1 MLKYAL
7 AAFTAAFFLAFAPEK
22 TVEEWG
28 GISFIGPAQAE
39 PMGREG
45 WNFASRNRTT
55 YSQYQFLRHG
65 SGTGTAGGGNGLGTL
80 NQYVTNYN
88 SSSTAIGNYSEINQI
103 LGDGAQGYLTFN
115 NKQKSTGSQTSDA
128 DTQVSI
134 DNSKAIAGGDGANA
148 KAGSQGNGNNPAAPS
163 EPGEPE
169 NTGAD
174 QTTAE

>member
-7 AAFTAAFFLAFAPEK
+7 AASMAVFFLTSAPDK
-22 TVEEWG
+22 TIEEWAG
-28 GISFIGPAQAE
+28 FSLIDTAEAE

-55 YSQYQFLRHG
+55 YSQYQFLRQEQ
-65 SGTGTAGGGNGLGTL
+65 GTGTAGGGDGLGTL

-103 LGDGAQGYLTFN
+103 LGDGAQGYLALN

-134 DNSKAIAGGDGANA
+134 DNSTAIADGDGAHA
-148 KAGSQGNGNNPAAPS
+148 EAGSQDNGNNPAAPS
-163 EPGEPE
+163 EPDTTE
-169 NTGAD
+169 NTDAD
-174 QTTAE
+174 ETPAD